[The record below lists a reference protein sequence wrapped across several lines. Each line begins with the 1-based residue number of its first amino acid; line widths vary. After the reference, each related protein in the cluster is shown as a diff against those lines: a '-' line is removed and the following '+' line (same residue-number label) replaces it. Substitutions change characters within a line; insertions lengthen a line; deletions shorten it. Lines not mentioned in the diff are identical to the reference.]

1 MVTHDHSVARRDDC
15 DLQRRVVNYLFDRR
29 VSSLRAI
36 EVTAS
41 AGTVTLRGR
50 VASYYEKQLC
60 LHCCRRVAGV
70 MRLIDEVVVTQSEKL
85 LAMPI

>member
-1 MVTHDHSVARRDDC
+1 MVSHGHSFARQDDS
-15 DLQRRVVNYLFDRR
+15 DLERRVVNYLFDRR

-36 EVTAS
+36 KVSAS

-50 VASYYEKQLC
+50 VSSYYEKQLC

-70 MRLIDEVVVTQSEKL
+70 MQLVDEVVVMQSEQL
-85 LAMPI
+85 LAVPI